1 MLSTELQFTASF
13 RSRPTT
19 GMSEESSDDLEKL
32 QVKIS
37 ALENDEKLD
46 LETSLTIAG
55 EVGNALLKENE
66 EKKKEL
72 HDLKM
77 LINNLHTEC
86 EDKIK
91 KIEEMNKLILED
103 KDSELREKILE
114 IKFKD
119 NKLKK
124 EVEIRNN
131 LCLEY
136 EESNR
141 NTVNK
146 MLKLEAA
153 LKLEKSLHA
162 KQISTNKCLLKDLK
176 TKDITLEKF
185 KMESNNLTVT
195 ESSQSTDSKLC
206 CYRSNQ
212 SEMKQA
218 IEIMEQINQDL
229 EDKIKNEKG
238 KNEVLLGKIILLE
251 KQLSEKSAEVLH
263 LQSTIVKFS
272 LPKNN
277 TFPKVLVNNSSQ
289 TNQEKKE
296 KKITKINLDMYDRIK
311 CLQDALLEKN
321 QLISNIENSKNS
333 INESESN
340 INSVIGKNI
349 QAGEFATL
357 TILSDSHGR
366 HLDYHL
372 KKINSTVSVKSC
384 VIPGAN
390 LDRVMS
396 GASDLVK
403 NRNNFV
409 TLIAGAN
416 DIYNGQIN
424 TFLKNLRPAV
434 MALKP
439 CKILIGTIP
448 FRRDLALQHQIN
460 EDIMRANLYIHEL
473 SHSIPGVYFLDLT
486 GLSNCGYDA
495 SGIHLSYLGKKF
507 LSYKI
512 NKLISRTNTS
522 STAINSTAIYS
533 IPETKHITILD
544 KNMEDEIKQFGKC
557 KTTAFSHC
565 ISVDVSNSR
574 NMTAGVAVIFKRHFG
589 RPSHSDFVNSHLTC
603 QVPDGSATVYGLVT
617 KPTSYDYKISVED
630 FAAKIVNFQLNTGA
644 NVKIVTFEQPTA
656 KRILFNGYS
665 HSEFIKSLQHFISM
679 QFIRTWAAY
688 NSMNSQH
695 RSGIIDTVPTAMAI
709 NYEKHVAGNVQGSIL
724 KTVESLKSSMY

>member
-1 MLSTELQFTASF
+1 MEYSKLEKVEVGGLNGRHLSSKVAAVFDEFNLAFNVFRSVAYDPVEPEDPSFLQDYKVFKEKVLDYDRRMAAISSLAFNECHNCDAIFKMINVWDTMLKRPIIKAEITPKFNVIIDILNNELDTVRAIYNEQMELYEENGFITVDTNWPPVAGGLVWILKMINRISHPVESFKQFENPIVTSPEGEYVIVKYDEMTELLGELEEEIFNTWCEEIPQICNDSLTKTLLLVDPDTRILTLNFDKEFPFSKKKKKGGSAAVWC
-13 RSRPTT
+13 RL
-19 GMSEESSDDLEKL
+19 ESSDDLEKP

-46 LETSLTIAG
+46 LETSLTIAA

-77 LINNLHTEC
+77 LMNNLHTEC

-176 TKDITLEKF
+176 TKDITLEKL

-195 ESSQSTDSKLC
+195 ESSQSTGSKLC
-206 CYRSNQ
+206 CHRSNQ

-238 KNEVLLGKIILLE
+238 KNEVLLGKIISLE
-251 KQLSEKSAEVLH
+251 KQLSEKSAEMLH
-263 LQSTIVKFS
+263 LQSTIAKFS

-349 QAGEFATL
+349 QAGEVATL

-366 HLDYHL
+366 HLNYHL

-448 FRRDLALQHQIN
+448 FRRDLAL
-460 EDIMRANLYIHEL
+460 
-473 SHSIPGVYFLDLT
+473 
-486 GLSNCGYDA
+486 
-495 SGIHLSYLGKKF
+495 
-507 LSYKI
+507 
-512 NKLISRTNTS
+512 
-522 STAINSTAIYS
+522 
-533 IPETKHITILD
+533 
-544 KNMEDEIKQFGKC
+544 
-557 KTTAFSHC
+557 
-565 ISVDVSNSR
+565 
-574 NMTAGVAVIFKRHFG
+574 
-589 RPSHSDFVNSHLTC
+589 
-603 QVPDGSATVYGLVT
+603 
-617 KPTSYDYKISVED
+617 
-630 FAAKIVNFQLNTGA
+630 
-644 NVKIVTFEQPTA
+644 
-656 KRILFNGYS
+656 
-665 HSEFIKSLQHFISM
+665 
-679 QFIRTWAAY
+679 
-688 NSMNSQH
+688 
-695 RSGIIDTVPTAMAI
+695 
-709 NYEKHVAGNVQGSIL
+709 
-724 KTVESLKSSMY
+724 